1 MTRAQW
7 ERLLWMTSAVVAV
20 VAYTRLHG
28 HPNDDP
34 QMPVGTI
41 GADPTVGMFDADT
54 LAKAA
59 ERVVAR
65 DPFRLDRHPASV
77 AFATTP
83 SGMPGP
89 IVPPQ
94 PAVRLVLHGTIGGP
108 PWKAILSGIP
118 GHDGTTLMSTGD
130 TLGGVLVRRVAR
142 DSVLVRV
149 KDSTWTVTLGRGGA

>member
-1 MTRAQW
+1 MTRARW
-7 ERLLWMTSAVVAV
+7 ERLLWVAATAVGV
-20 VAYTRLHG
+20 VAYTRLHSR
-28 HPNDDP
+28 PNDAS
-34 QMPVGTI
+34 QMPIGTV

-54 LAKAA
+54 LDKAA
-59 ERVVAR
+59 ERVIAR

-77 AFATTP
+77 AFSTTP
-83 SGMPGP
+83 SGAPGP
-89 IVPPQ
+89 IMPPQ

-149 KDSTWTVTLGRGGA
+149 KDSTWAVTMGRGGA